1 MKKQNNYLQQMQE
14 SSVLSD
20 TNAAYLEM
28 IYEQYLRDATTVT
41 PKWRDYFSSLGKGAD
56 VSHVNMRQHFI
67 ELSKQRRQTPI
78 VGEAVVA
85 HKQSAVTDLIHS
97 YRRLGHLHAKV
108 DPLNLMPRLNI
119 ADLTLDFHGLSDA
132 DRQTEFDA
140 NGAVGLQRATLQ
152 QIIVALQQTYCGSI
166 GAEIMHIANTEE
178 QRWLLERFEATKG
191 KRVFSKEQQIR
202 ILEKLA
208 AADGLEKY
216 LGTKYVGQKRFSIE
230 GADALIPMMDALTY
244 HAATNDVKEIIV
256 GMAHRGRLN
265 MLVNFLG
272 KPPASLFEEFEG
284 KIEDGRSG
292 DVKYHKG
299 FSANVITPYGSVHLA
314 MACNPSHLEAIDPVL
329 QGSVRA
335 KQWRRGDDARQQVI
349 PVLLHG
355 DAAFSSQG
363 VVQET
368 LNMSQVPGYTTGGTL
383 HIVVNN
389 QVGFTT
395 PAQSG
400 RSTHYCTD
408 IAKMIDAP
416 IFHVNGD
423 DPQACV
429 FALNLLYDYRQRF
442 NKDVVVDLICYRRHG
457 HQEVD
462 EPTMTQPLMYQ
473 TIKQHPTPFKLYA
486 TKLQQQ
492 QVIDAAMGELIVKDY
507 RAALNSGKPVIDIDK
522 NTKQGGAYKY
532 AVKWKT
538 YNETDWRVPIDT
550 SVSKQQLQALS
561 HKIMQTL
568 DCCVMQPQVAKL
580 MANRKKMATGQLA
593 IDWGFSETL
602 AYASLLVEG
611 YPVRIAGQD
620 AQRGTFGHRHAVVHD
635 YKSGKQYIPLTQ
647 LSEQQAPIWIY
658 NSILSEFAAL
668 GFEAGY
674 VSVAPDTLVV
684 WEAQYGDFANGAQVI
699 IDQFLSSGEQKWGQ
713 RSGLV
718 LFLPHGH
725 EGAGPEHT
733 SARLERYLQLCAQHN
748 MQVCIPTTPAQV
760 FHMLRRQI
768 LRKMR
773 LPLIVMTPKSIL
785 RSPLALSPLS
795 DFAQSKFEPVL
806 DEIDNN
812 IKRKKV
818 KRVVLCS
825 GKIYYNLLIKRR
837 EMRLMDIALVR
848 IEQLYPFP
856 RNELQ
861 QLLREYQQAREVVW
875 TQEEPRNQG
884 AWYAM
889 LHAMRAVV
897 NEGQILSCV
906 SRPAAAAPASGYMST
921 HMKLQQKVIAD
932 ALGIMNL
939 HE

>member
-1 MKKQNNYLQQMQE
+1 MKSQSNYLQWMRA
-14 SSVLSD
+14 SSALSAV
-20 TNAAYLEM
+20 NAEYLE
-28 IYEQYLRDATTVT
+28 ILYEQYLHDATTVT
-41 PKWRDYFSSLGKGAD
+41 PKWRDYFASLGKGTD
-56 VSHVNMRQHFI
+56 VSHAGIRQYFVQ
-67 ELSKQRRQTPI
+67 LSKQKPQTHI
-78 VGEAVVA
+78 VATVA
-85 HKQSAVTDLIHS
+85 HKQSAVTALIYA

-108 DPLNLMPRLNI
+108 DPLNLMPRANVS
-119 ADLTLDFHGLSDA
+119 DLTLAFHGLSDA

-152 QIIVALQQTYCGSI
+152 QIIDALQQTYCGSI
-166 GAEIMHIANTEE
+166 GAEIMHIADTEE
-178 QRWLLERFEATKG
+178 QRWLLERFEAIKG
-191 KRVFSKEQQIR
+191 KPIFSKEQQIR
-202 ILEKLA
+202 ILKKLA

-244 HAATNDVKEIIV
+244 HAAKNDVKEIIV

-284 KIEDGRSG
+284 KIEDDRSG

-299 FSANVITPYGSVHLA
+299 FSTNVITPDGSVHLA
-314 MACNPSHLEAIDPVL
+314 IACNPSHLEAIDPVL

-355 DAAFSSQG
+355 DASFSSQG

-368 LNMSQVPGYTTGGTL
+368 FNMSQVPAYTTGGTI

-395 PAQSG
+395 SAQAG
-400 RSTHYCTD
+400 RSTRYCTD
-408 IAKMIDAP
+408 IAKMVDAP

-429 FALNLLYDYRQRF
+429 FALNLLYDYRKRF

-473 TIKQHPTPFKLYA
+473 IIKQHPTPFKLYA
-486 TKLQQQ
+486 TQLQQQ
-492 QVIDAAMGELIVKDY
+492 QVVDAAAAQQIVKGY
-507 RAALNSGKPVIDIDK
+507 RAALNSGEPVIDVDG
-522 NTKQGGAYKY
+522 NAKQGGAYKY
-532 AVKWKT
+532 AVKWKL
-538 YNETDWRVPIDT
+538 YNETDWRAPIDT
-550 SVSKQQLQALS
+550 GVSKKQLQALS
-561 HKIMQTL
+561 HKIIQTL
-568 DCCVMQPQVAKL
+568 DGCIMQPQVAKL
-580 MANRKKMATGQLA
+580 MASRKKMASGEVA

-602 AYASLLVEG
+602 AYATLLTEG

-635 YKSGKQYIPLTQ
+635 YKSGEQYIPLAN
-647 LSEQQAPIWIY
+647 LSKQQAPFSIY
-658 NSILSEFAAL
+658 NSILSEFAAM

-674 VSVAPDTLVV
+674 VAVAPDTLVI

-699 IDQFLSSGEQKWGQ
+699 VDQFLSSGEQKWGQ

-760 FHMLRRQI
+760 FHMLRRQL

-773 LPLIVMTPKSIL
+773 VPLIVMTPKSIL

-795 DFAQSKFEPVL
+795 DFAHGKFEPVL
-806 DEIDNN
+806 DEIDSN
-812 IKRKKV
+812 IKREEV

-825 GKIYYNLLIKRR
+825 GKIYYDLLVKRR
-837 EMRLMDIALVR
+837 EMGLTDVALVR

-856 RNELQ
+856 RNELT
-861 QLLREYQQAREVVW
+861 QLLQEYGQTSEVVW

-884 AWYAM
+884 TWYAM
-889 LHAMRAVV
+889 QHAMQAAV
-897 NEGQILSCV
+897 NEQQMLYCV

-921 HMKLQQKVIAD
+921 HVELQKKVVAD
-932 ALGIMNL
+932 ALGMVNL
-939 HE
+939 